1 MRTVGVRDGI
11 WVDDQYYILATS
23 ARASG
28 NSAVLKCGDTFAV
41 FDRTGDISGPGEYGL
56 YHDGTRH
63 LSLLTL
69 SVGGDLP
76 MLLSSRT
83 SSNNELFG
91 ADLTNPDVLE
101 GGAVTLQRDLVHIFR
116 SRFLTAGHAYDR
128 IRLVN
133 YSQQRVKL
141 EVGFHLAA
149 DFVDIFEVRGTR
161 RARRGTRLPT
171 SVDTATVELAYQ
183 GLDDLVRRTRL
194 SFDPVPASLTESS
207 ASYTIALDP
216 HESTV
221 AEITV
226 TCEATVGPAP
236 PPFDVAFAQVEQRS
250 RRMQS
255 EYARIS
261 TSNQQFNGWINQS
274 LADVRLMTSDTRYG
288 PYPYAGVPWFSTP
301 FGRDGIITALEMLW
315 INPTLA
321 RGVLRYLA
329 ATQAETVSVE
339 QDAEPG
345 KILHETR
352 GGEMAAL
359 GEVPF
364 GRYYGSVDSTPLFVI
379 LAAEYYRR
387 TGDLGFIT
395 SIWPNVERALSWM
408 RDYGDVDGDGFL
420 EYQRRTPNGLV
431 QQGWKDSQD
440 SVFHDDGLLA
450 EPPIALCE
458 VQGYAYAAWRGA
470 SALARALGQ
479 PEQSATLSARAAA
492 VREAFET
499 AFWVEEIGTYALAL
513 DGAKR
518 PCIVR
523 SSNPGHCLFTGIADP
538 ARAQRVAESL
548 LGSDLYSGW
557 GIRTVGTREARYNPM
572 AYHNGSVWPHDN
584 ALAAAGL
591 GRYGLT
597 DGVAAIAEGMFDAS
611 LHVDLQRMPELFCGF
626 RRRPGE
632 GPTLYPVACSPQA
645 WAAGAVFLIL
655 QSCLGL
661 TIDAVE
667 SRVDVSHA
675 RLPQFLETVTIQGLT
690 VTPGTS
696 VDLLF
701 DRHAHDVGVTVLD
714 RTGRVAVI
722 VTK

>member
-1 MRTVGVRDGI
+1 MRTTGVRDGI

-28 NSAVLKCGDTFAV
+28 RSAVLKCGETFAV
-41 FDRTGDISGPGEYGL
+41 FDRTGDIAGPGEHGL

-63 LSLLTL
+63 LSMLTL

-76 MLLSSRT
+76 LLLSSRT
-83 SSNNELFG
+83 SSSNELFG

-101 GGAVTLQRDLVHIFR
+101 GGAITLQRDLVHIFR
-116 SRFLTAGHAYDR
+116 SRFLTEGHAYER

-133 YSQQRVKL
+133 YSQQRVTL
-141 EVGFHLAA
+141 EVGIRLAA

-161 RARRGTRLPT
+161 RARRGSRLPT
-171 SVDTATVELAYQ
+171 RVDGTAVELAYQ

-194 SFDPVPASLTESS
+194 TFDPPPASMSES
-207 ASYTIALDP
+207 AAVYAITLDA
-216 HESTV
+216 HESAT

-226 TCEATVGPAP
+226 TCAATVEPAAP
-236 PPFDVAFAQVEQRS
+236 AFDAAFALVEQRS
-250 RRMQS
+250 RRMQN
-255 EYARIS
+255 EYARVW
-261 TSNQQFNGWINQS
+261 TSNQQFNGWMTQS
-274 LADVRLMTSDTRYG
+274 LADVRLMTSDTAYG

-315 INPTLA
+315 INTTLA
-321 RGVLRYLA
+321 RGVLQYLA
-329 ATQAETVSVE
+329 ATQADRLNSE

-364 GRYYGSVDSTPLFVI
+364 GRYFGSVDSTPLFVI
-379 LAAEYYRR
+379 LACEYYRR
-387 TGDLGFIT
+387 TADLPFVA
-395 SIWPNVERALSWM
+395 SIWTNVERAVAWM
-408 RDYGDVDGDGFL
+408 TDYGDVDGDGFL
-420 EYQRRTPNGLV
+420 EYQRRTPSGLV
-431 QQGWKDSQD
+431 HQGWKDSQD
-440 SVFHDDGLLA
+440 SVFHDDGLPA

-470 SALARALGQ
+470 SVLAAALGH
-479 PEQSATLSARAAA
+479 SDLSASLAGRASTL
-492 VREAFET
+492 RERFDA
-499 AFWVEEIGTYALAL
+499 AFWLDDLGTYALAL

-518 PCIVR
+518 PCMVR
-523 SSNPGHCLFTGIADP
+523 SSNAGHCLFTGIVDA
-538 ARAQRVAESL
+538 ARARRVADSL
-548 LGSDLYSGW
+548 MGQDLFSGW
-557 GIRTVGTREARYNPM
+557 GIRTIGTREARYNPM

-597 DGVAAIAEGMFDAS
+597 DGVVAIAEGLFDAS
-611 LHVDLQRMPELFCGF
+611 LHVDVQRMPELFCGF

-632 GPTLYPVACSPQA
+632 GPTLYPVACAPQS

-661 TIDAVE
+661 SIDAVE
-667 SRVDVSHA
+667 SQVHISHA
-675 RLPQFLETVTIQGLT
+675 RLPQFLDRVTIHGLT
-690 VTPGTS
+690 IGAATS

-701 DRHAHDVGVTVLD
+701 DRHAHDVSVTVLD
-714 RTGRVAVI
+714 RTGTVAVI